1 MVAVVIAF
9 AAKMITLALAT
20 LRKTQSEQY
29 AGRGGSLRQG
39 QCYTMLAVGRS
50 HFVSPCSV

>member
-20 LRKTQSEQY
+20 LRKTQSEQ
-29 AGRGGSLRQG
+29 G